1 MVDLAQGMDV
11 ARVRDLAG
19 RLSSQAGELSRTVQ
33 TARDAVN
40 ALGSAWSGPDAALL
54 QRHAPSMLAPGFD
67 DSALPPDLD
76 ARALHALLGGCPRDI
91 RLYLSDSKAE
101 ISMVRDAAGRLRG
114 GADIEDLLNDP
125 LGGAESAHCLFLVRR
140 DPDADVGSTGS
151 DDAVLTTS
159 DPTASELAHRVA
171 KVTDRVAR

>member
-1 MVDLAQGMDV
+1 
-11 ARVRDLAG
+11 
-19 RLSSQAGELSRTVQ
+19 
-33 TARDAVN
+33 
-40 ALGSAWSGPDAALL
+40 
-54 QRHAPSMLAPGFD
+54 MLAPGFD

-76 ARALHALLGGCPRDI
+76 ASTLHALLGGCPRDI

-125 LGGAESAHCLFLVRR
+125 LGGAESAHRLFLVRR

-151 DDAVLTTS
+151 DDAVLGPKGGIVFRHLL
-159 DPTASELAHRVA
+159 DAVGRFQRE
-171 KVTDRVAR
+171 DRRRLGPVLSGADAQHAAL